1 MLDTLIHLALQED
14 VFSGDIT
21 SEALFQGQ
29 DVIKEAFVI
38 AKIPGVLAG
47 VGIAEKVFHKV
58 DPALSFEVLTPEGQ
72 PLTDG
77 QKIAKVSG
85 SLRSIL
91 VAERIALNFLQ
102 HLSGVA
108 TQTRL
113 FVTAV
118 AGTRAKIMD
127 TRKTLPGYRELQKY
141 AVKIGGGKN
150 HRQGL
155 YDQYLIKDN
164 HLMGRTITE
173 ALMLIQKHN
182 KDRKQV
188 EIEVDR
194 LDQIDEVLK
203 GGADIILLDNFSP
216 EDLAQAVTHIAGRAL
231 TEASGGITLQN
242 VRAYAETGVDRISIG
257 ALTHSVPALD
267 IGLDIECP

>member
-1 MLDTLIHLALQED
+1 MSSSLDTLITLALQED
-14 VFSGDIT
+14 VKSGDVT
-21 SEALFQGQ
+21 TDALSLEGYN
-29 DVIKEAFVI
+29 KEAFVI
-38 AKIPGVLAG
+38 AKAPGILAG
-47 VGIAEKVFHKV
+47 VGVAEKVFRKI
-58 DPALSFEVLTPEGQ
+58 DPTLVFETLTQDGQ
-72 PLTDG
+72 SLTSG

-91 VAERIALNFLQ
+91 TAERTALNFLQ

-108 TQTRL
+108 TQTKQ
-113 FVTAV
+113 FVDVV
-118 AGTRAKIMD
+118 AGTRAKILD

-141 AVKIGGGKN
+141 AVKMGGGDN

-155 YDQYLIKDN
+155 YDQYLVKDN

-173 ALMLIQKHN
+173 ALTLIQKHN
-182 KDRKQV
+182 KDHKKV

-194 LDQIDEVLK
+194 LDQIDDVLK
-203 GGADIILLDNFSP
+203 TGADIILLDNFSP
-216 EDLAQAVTHIAGRAL
+216 EDLKKAVTLIAGRAL

-267 IGLDIECP
+267 IGLEVF